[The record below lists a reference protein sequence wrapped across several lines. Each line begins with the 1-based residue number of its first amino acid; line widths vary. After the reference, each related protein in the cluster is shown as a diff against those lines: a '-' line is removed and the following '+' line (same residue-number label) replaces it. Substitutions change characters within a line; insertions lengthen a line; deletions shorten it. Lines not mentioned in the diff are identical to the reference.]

1 MRDIYEELSK
11 EQLVYLIEQFEHSS
25 FIIGEIC
32 VDASKDE
39 LDSYEAVR
47 QIRKNIFHIPYI
59 MAIESLSAW
68 VDHERGAMSNE
79 EYRKLILGDVEE

>member
-1 MRDIYEELSK
+1 MKDIYKELSK
-11 EQLVYLIEQFEHSS
+11 DQLVYLIEQFEHSS

-39 LDSYEAVR
+39 LDTYEAVR

-59 MAIESLSAW
+59 MTVESLSAW
-68 VDHERGAMSNE
+68 VDHERGVISNE
-79 EYRKLILGDVEE
+79 EYRKLILGEE

>member
-1 MRDIYEELSK
+1 MKDIYKELSK

-47 QIRKNIFHIPYI
+47 QIRKNIFYIPHI
-59 MAIESLSAW
+59 MTIENLSAW
-68 VDHERGAMSNE
+68 VDHERGVISNE
-79 EYRKLILGDVEE
+79 EYRKLILGEED

>member
-1 MRDIYEELSK
+1 MKDIYKELSK
-11 EQLVYLIEQFEHSS
+11 EQLVYLIEQFEYSS
-25 FIIGEIC
+25 FIIGKIC

-59 MAIESLSAW
+59 MTVESLSAW
-68 VDHERGAMSNE
+68 VDRERGVISNE
-79 EYRKLILGDVEE
+79 EYRKLILGEE